1 MVMRRLWEM
10 REKAP
15 GISALEAPLS
25 VLVSSSTLF
34 PVIIIIMYFWLHW
47 VFVAAHGLSLVVG
60 FLSWWLL
67 SSQSTG
73 SRCAGSVFAQT
84 QLLRGTRNF
93 PGPGIELVSPA
104 LAGFLSTVPS
114 GKSELLFF
122 N

>member
-47 VFVAAHGLSLVVG
+47 VFVAAHGLSLVTASGAYSLAMVCG
-60 FLSWWLL
+60 LL
-67 SSQSTG
+67 IVAAS
-73 SRCAGSVFAQT
+73 
-84 QLLRGTRNF
+84 
-93 PGPGIELVSPA
+93 LVA
-104 LAGFLSTVPS
+104 EHRL
-114 GKSELLFF
+114 
-122 N
+122 

>member
-34 PVIIIIMYFWLHW
+34 PVIIIIMYFWLYW

-67 SSQSTG
+67 SLQSTG

-84 QLLRGTRNF
+84 
-93 PGPGIELVSPA
+93 
-104 LAGFLSTVPS
+104 
-114 GKSELLFF
+114 
-122 N
+122 